1 MMTQEEQYNLLLREV
16 AELIK
21 SKNDEISLLRWQVA
35 DLEAKLR
42 AAEESKHE

>member
-1 MMTQEEQYNLLLREV
+1 MTQEEQYNLLLREV

-42 AAEESKHE
+42 AEEESQHE

>member
-42 AAEESKHE
+42 AVEESKHE

>member
-1 MMTQEEQYNLLLREV
+1 MTQEEQYNLLLREV

-21 SKNDEISLLRWQVA
+21 TKNDEISLLRWQVA

-42 AAEESKHE
+42 AAEESQHE

>member
-1 MMTQEEQYNLLLREV
+1 MTQEEQYNLLLREV

-35 DLEAKLR
+35 DLEVKLR
-42 AAEESKHE
+42 AAEESQHE

>member
-1 MMTQEEQYNLLLREV
+1 MTQEEQYNLLLREV

-35 DLEAKLR
+35 DLESKLK
-42 AAEESKHE
+42 AAEESQHE